1 MLRRVPQDQLTD
13 RKNKKNNIN
22 NNTSVGAMS
31 NDPADVRANARAEM
45 GLSREV
51 EQVRARES
59 DPSRGGSRGYDIHD
73 REWMLEHFALLVHHK
88 HKENGTHQQQQ
99 QFFFFRPR
107 RVVVVFRS
115 VLKAFV
121 NQNNIN

>member
-51 EQVRARES
+51 EQVRATPPTRHARQPKDTFS
-59 DPSRGGSRGYDIHD
+59 SPSST
-73 REWMLEHFALLVHHK
+73 LL
-88 HKENGTHQQQQ
+88 
-99 QFFFFRPR
+99 
-107 RVVVVFRS
+107 
-115 VLKAFV
+115 
-121 NQNNIN
+121 